1 MRALSPAFALL
12 MIAAGALGA
21 VGVDFAVVG
30 VAVVAVAA
38 GVRWAGAA
46 TLAVGCVVVLL
57 VRTDPPPTVAAIAG
71 IAATAY
77 LVTRFVERPDDAVS
91 RPTVATAMGLSAV
104 ALLAAIVPVE
114 VVWLPLA
121 VPVTVLAAY
130 VVVVRPFLVSPA
142 DAP

>member
-77 LVTRFVERPDDAVS
+77 LVTRFVERPDDVVS
-91 RPTVATAMGLSAV
+91 RPTVAAAMGLSAL

-121 VPVTVLAAY
+121 VPVAVLAAY